1 MVFHTANPR
10 NDLLTEGTFAV
21 VEILRATATWEPVYD
36 DDDWSLKFLWSR
48 SSRWSAASL
57 GRIEWTV
64 PNTAAP
70 GVYRIRHFG
79 AWKPFLRD
87 VEYFTG
93 ASSGFRVTA

>member
-1 MVFHTANPR
+1 VVHTANPR